1 MSKQKNK
8 LQRAAQS
15 ATPGPSAQKQ
25 TARRQI
31 PRPTMM
37 ALLFLGIWA
46 WSAIYYAP
54 VLRIC
59 REYSFWVANP
69 EQMKFVL
76 DVQNGWIWYVGRMLL
91 QLFRHPWL
99 GGLLVAAMLTAAT
112 WMLGAVLR
120 MTPRWRW
127 AQYVPAFLY
136 LGWTTHEGLD
146 LFFEAETGRILGPL
160 ALATLVLLLCGGML
174 CVVRALRRRSVFVTA
189 EPQPEPAKAGWWRLN
204 RPSCIELAVL
214 LAGFAALVGY
224 NEWRRPYAR
233 VISEMMIA
241 QYDQDWNRIQTLARE
256 HAAMSNR
263 PMAAYYA
270 IALVHT
276 DQICDRLYDIRFE
289 FDTLH
294 IHGID
299 GGPNAAVNL
308 YIPEGSYHGGF
319 MLTCIHQCMEQ
330 MVMTGP
336 SVRLLHLLVKSALM
350 RGEWEVTEKYL
361 RILKDV
367 PFEKDFCKKYAR
379 MVRQPDLVNADPEM
393 AKIRL
398 TEPLRDSYESMYQQ
412 PTFLGY
418 NLMLTEG
425 RSLNALYNSL
435 GVCLYTKLLND
446 FVIRL
451 DVLRGSTPPEN
462 IADGILLASNN
473 FPGLDQ
479 KFMNMNLR
487 TPRIQAYMN
496 AIQPYMKS
504 RAEHAEELFP
514 RYRGYYPYYYFF
526 GNLRATSAKQTGYVS
541 ASSGVN

>member
-1 MSKQKNK
+1 MSKPKNK
-8 LQRAAQS
+8 PQRAAQQ
-15 ATPGPSAQKQ
+15 ATPNASAPKK

-31 PRPTMM
+31 AQPAMM

-54 VLRIC
+54 VWRIC

-76 DVQNGWIWYVGRMLL
+76 DLQGGWLWYVGRMLL
-91 QLFRHPWL
+91 QLFCHPWL
-99 GGLLVAAMLTAAT
+99 GGLLLAAAITSST
-112 WMLGAVLR
+112 WVLGAALR
-120 MTPRWRW
+120 LSPRWRW
-127 AQYVPAFLY
+127 AQYLPAFLY
-136 LGWTTHEGLD
+136 LGWASYEGLD

-160 ALATLVLLLCGGML
+160 MLVVLAVLLCGGTL
-174 CVVRALRRRSVFVTA
+174 CIARALHRRNA
-189 EPQPEPAKAGWWRLN
+189 WNPEESRPANAGWRLN
-204 RPSCIELAVL
+204 GPSWVELAVL
-214 LAGFAALVGY
+214 VVGFAAVIGY
-224 NEWRRPYAR
+224 NQWQRPYTR
-233 VISEMMIA
+233 VLSQMMIA
-241 QYDQDWNRIQTLARE
+241 QYDQDWNRIQKLARE
-256 HAAMSNR
+256 HATMSNR

-294 IHGID
+294 IHGMD
-299 GGPNAAVNL
+299 GGQNAAVSL

-336 SVRLLHLLVKSALM
+336 TVRLLHLLVKSSLM

-361 RILKDV
+361 RILKDI
-367 PFEKDFCKKYAR
+367 PFEKQFCDKYAR
-379 MVRQPDLVNADPEM
+379 MVRHPDRVNADPEM

-398 TEPLRDSYESMYQQ
+398 TEPMRDSYESMYQQ

-435 GVCLYTKLLND
+435 AVCLYTKLLND
-446 FVIRL
+446 FVVRL
-451 DVLRGSTPPEN
+451 DVLRGSTPSEN

-473 FPGLDQ
+473 YPGLDQ
-479 KFMNMNLR
+479 KFQNMNLR
-487 TPRIQAYMN
+487 TPRIQAFMSV
-496 AIQPYMKS
+496 IQPYMKS

-526 GNLRATSAKQTGYVS
+526 GNLRATSSKQTGYVS
-541 ASSGVN
+541 SSSGVN